1 MNPAYAGPMVSVQDL
16 RRSDGRVL
24 RVHDS
29 AGSTGVAGES
39 AGTAE
44 YGGLDGY
51 DPVGEPGPARLT
63 VLWHHGSPQTGA
75 LLEPL
80 LAAAAQRRIRLISYG
95 RPSYGG
101 STPLPGRSVGS
112 AATDVAAI
120 ADALQ
125 LDRFAVM
132 GASGGGPH
140 ALACAALLPERV
152 TAAACLAAIAPFDAD
167 GLDFFAG
174 MASDGALR
182 AACSGRPAR
191 EHYQATAEF
200 DPASFVER
208 DYAALK
214 GDWAPLG
221 ADVGE
226 ASAAGPDG
234 LIDDDMAF
242 VVPWG
247 FDVTAISV
255 PVLIA
260 QGGRD
265 RVVPPAHGAWL
276 AHAIP
281 NAELWDCAD
290 DGHISIL
297 TECAPALDW
306 LLAHS

>member
-1 MNPAYAGPMVSVQDL
+1 MTEGSITLQGRSLHYYDQGRNDDALALFWLHGTPNTGAPPAPLFADAERLGL
-16 RRSDGRVL
+16 RWI
-24 RVHDS
+24 
-29 AGSTGVAGES
+29 
-39 AGTAE
+39 
-44 YGGLDGY
+44 GY
-51 DPVGEPGPARLT
+51 DRPGYP
-63 VLWHHGSPQTGA
+63 GSSADPGRIVA
-75 LLEPL
+75 S
-80 LAAAAQRRIRLISYG
+80 AAA
-95 RPSYGG
+95 
-101 STPLPGRSVGS
+101 
-112 AATDVAAI
+112 DVAAI
-120 ADALQ
+120 ADHLGIE
-125 LDRFAVM
+125 RFAVM
-132 GASGGGPH
+132 GHSGGGPH
-140 ALACAALLPERV
+140 ALACAALLPDRV
-152 TAAACLAAIAPFDAD
+152 IAAACLAAIAPFDAD

-182 AACSGRPAR
+182 AARAGRPAR

-247 FDVTAISV
+247 FDVAAISV

-265 RVVPPAHGAWL
+265 RVVPPTHGAWL
-276 AHAIP
+276 AQAIP
-281 NAELWDCAD
+281 HAELWDCAE

-297 TECAPALDW
+297 TESPAVFDW
-306 LLAHS
+306 VVEHS